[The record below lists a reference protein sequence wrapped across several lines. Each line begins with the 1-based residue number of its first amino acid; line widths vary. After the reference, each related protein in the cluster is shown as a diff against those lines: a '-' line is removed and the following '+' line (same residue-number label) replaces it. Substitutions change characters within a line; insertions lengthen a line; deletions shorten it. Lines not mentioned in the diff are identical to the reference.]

1 MPSDFVIHPGVR
13 HEIFGIALYTAVS
26 QRERVILPPDLVI
39 KYEIGAEN
47 ARLKSGQLTVSGPD
61 VAWALVHSRPENRCV
76 VGSIPTLAT

>member
-1 MPSDFVIHPGVR
+1 MIHPGVR

-39 KYEIGAEN
+39 KYEIAAEN

-61 VAWALVHSRPENRCV
+61 VARALVPDEQTTEPQMKRLISSATDCPE
-76 VGSIPTLAT
+76 